1 MLKSIWEVFDKKFK
15 FQGGNYPYL
24 YIIQELNTVNRR
36 KEGKIKTVLS
46 RAVFS
51 AKIHS
56 NASVFTARHFVL
68 QMDNSKHTPNG
79 CNSTVVNPLLCEI
92 FAESQHFSCILI
104 LVFQMYCSAKLSQK
118 WWKWY
123 PFQKYLYRTVMSHSC
138 LLDKQ
143 ELLTLWKKEVHIKST
158 QHNSH
163 NVEWSCLDVLCL
175 KLSVWL
181 CKIFADLAHKKFSFS

>member
-1 MLKSIWEVFDKKFK
+1 MVWLNKKEYFFRELRIFTLVVFVFSVVKIPICVKKHLREFDKKFK

-68 QMDNSKHTPNG
+68 QMDNSKHPNG

-104 LVFQMYCSAKLSQK
+104 LVFQMNCSAKLSHK
-118 WWKWY
+118 WWKLY

-138 LLDKQ
+138 LPACWINK
-143 ELLTLWKKEVHIKST
+143 
-158 QHNSH
+158 N
-163 NVEWSCLDVLCL
+163 
-175 KLSVWL
+175 
-181 CKIFADLAHKKFSFS
+181 F